1 MNFLS
6 EFNILKLYGQ
16 KLKDSSYFIFCKFDI
31 FATCFALFIPL
42 LIVSFFM

>member
-31 FATCFALFIPL
+31 VACFEQRSTIH
-42 LIVSFFM
+42 